1 MLVTN
6 NSLIRSNGSVY
17 AYSVHTCC
25 VLCSLD
31 YLNSQLVSKSR
42 LHLPKCSDSH
52 YIPNSY
58 KYCID
63 TCLVLSSLSLS
74 IVH

>member
-17 AYSVHTCC
+17 AYTVHTCC
-25 VLCSLD
+25 VSCSLD

-42 LHLPKCSDSH
+42 LHLPKCSGSH
-52 YIPNSY
+52 
-58 KYCID
+58 
-63 TCLVLSSLSLS
+63 
-74 IVH
+74 